1 MNPIY
6 RIYRS
11 NNYVYIYD
19 VDNNKLYQEHSFR
32 VLVKKDTLNGDL
44 YNISFLRPE
53 TTPGA
58 FYTVTWQQLRDVTNT
73 PFASAAAWEAWYQDN
88 TGDIGLNGDFATEAT
103 LLSIA
108 SDTSEHIITPF
119 MIRVV
124 NSSLTFP
131 GATVKS
137 ISFSNVGTANA
148 IVKSVILKPGETIN
162 FDAGALGNF
171 YLSGSFPYDCTT
183 NPGAE
188 LLIIYNV

>member
-1 MNPIY
+1 MSIIN
-6 RIYRS
+6 S
-11 NNYVYIYD
+11 DGLNTNWQL
-19 VDNNKLYQEHSFR
+19 N
-32 VLVKKDTLNGDL
+32 VLKGLQGSIDELKELNIDTAAIEQTLLN
-44 YNISFLRPE
+44 IE
-53 TTPGA
+53 TT
-58 FYTVTWQQLRDVTNT
+58 
-73 PFASAAAWEAWYQDN
+73 
-88 TGDIGLNGDFATEAT
+88 IGNLATEAT

-108 SDTSEHIITPF
+108 SDTSEQIITPF
-119 MIRVV
+119 MLRVV

-131 GATVKS
+131 GGLVKS

-148 IVKSVILKPGETIN
+148 LVKSVILKPGETIN